1 MNNKPSKQLPHSSTT
16 SLAKMTEKNE
26 TTQSSVV
33 RLHDLVESGTY
44 DQIQSL
50 MNVLK
55 PPDIAHLLASS
66 PSRQRTIIWNFFDE
80 ELQSEIISFVDEEIV
95 PDLLGGKS
103 AEEIV
108 HVLEHV
114 PADDDLTDILQ
125 QLPDALTQQVLQS
138 MDAQDRARVE
148 TLLSYPEDT
157 AGGLMDTDTISVR
170 ARVTIDVVIR
180 YLRRHNE
187 LPKMTDNIFVVNA
200 KDEFIGLLPITTLLV
215 SDPAMT
221 VREAMSKEIE
231 PIAAL
236 LPENEVAGIFE
247 RYDLVSAPVVD
258 DDGKLIGRI
267 TIDDVVDVI
276 IDEADHSILGMAGL
290 TEEEDAFAPILKTAR
305 GRAFWLGAN
314 LITAFI
320 ASAVINIFEETIAK
334 VIALAILMPIVASM
348 GGVAGSQTLTLV
360 IRNMALGNLYESNQR
375 WLLNRE
381 LAVGALN
388 GIFWALVVAVVAAII
403 FQDYLLGVIIAIAL
417 AINLIVAALAGT
429 LIPSI
434 LKSMGIDPAIAGT
447 VVLTTVTDM
456 VGFMS
461 FLGLASIFY
470 A

>member
-1 MNNKPSKQLPHSSTT
+1 
-16 SLAKMTEKNE
+16 MTENKE
-26 TTQSSVV
+26 TARSPLV
-33 RLHDLVESGTY
+33 RLHDLMESGTY

-50 MNVLK
+50 INVLK
-55 PPDIAHLLASS
+55 PPDVAHLLASS
-66 PSRQRTIIWNFFDE
+66 PSTQRTIIWNFFDE
-80 ELQSEIISFVDEEIV
+80 ELQSEIIPFVDEEIV
-95 PDLLGGKS
+95 PDLLGDKS
-103 AEEIV
+103 AQEIV
-108 HVLEHV
+108 NVLEHV
-114 PADDDLTDILQ
+114 PADDDLADILQ
-125 QLPDALTQQVLQS
+125 QLPDALTRQVLQS

-180 YLRRHNE
+180 YLRRHKE

-200 KDEFIGLLPITTLLV
+200 KDEFIGLLPVTTLLV
-215 SDPAMT
+215 SDPGMT
-221 VREAMSKEIE
+221 VREAMSTEME

-236 LPENEVAGIFE
+236 MPENEVAAIFE

-290 TEEEDAFAPILKTAR
+290 TEEIDAFAPILKTVR
-305 GRAFWLGAN
+305 GRTFWLGAN

-334 VIALAILMPIVASM
+334 VVALAILMPIVASM

-360 IRNMALGNLYESNQR
+360 IRNMALGNLYESNER

-381 LAVGALN
+381 LAVGAIN
-388 GIFWALVVAVVAAII
+388 GIFWALVVAVVAAVV
-403 FQDYLLGVIIAIAL
+403 FQDNLLGAILAIAL
-417 AINLIVAALAGT
+417 AINLIVAALAGA
-429 LIPSI
+429 LIPGI
-434 LKSMGIDPAIAGT
+434 LRSTGIDPAIAGT
-447 VVLTTVTDM
+447 VVLTTVTDG